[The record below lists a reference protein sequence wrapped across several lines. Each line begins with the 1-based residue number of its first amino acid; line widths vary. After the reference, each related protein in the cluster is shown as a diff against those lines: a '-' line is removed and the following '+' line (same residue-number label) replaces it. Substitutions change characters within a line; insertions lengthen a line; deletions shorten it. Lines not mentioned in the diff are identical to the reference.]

1 MVLRTNSI
9 YWIQSRHHSIDTYLP
24 CTTLLSRA
32 VVLQL
37 SNHFLQGTS
46 VGRRNLKRL
55 IQMDQFE
62 KKLLSLMYIYS
73 NLIFHFER
81 RRAHFIVPILC
92 ISMQVLNNYHL
103 VHFVHQKWFKFRI
116 CIFSFCLWEGL
127 LFEFLRRVYYWRG
140 TFYCSQYGIHIRQ

>member
-1 MVLRTNSI
+1 M
-9 YWIQSRHHSIDTYLP
+9 
-24 CTTLLSRA
+24 LLSRA

-62 KKLLSLMYIYS
+62 KKKLLSLMYIYS

-81 RRAHFIVPILC
+81 RRAHFIVRTLC
-92 ISMQVLNNYHL
+92 TSMQVLNNYHL
-103 VHFVHQKWFKFRI
+103 VHFVHVNSAF
-116 CIFSFCLWEGL
+116 
-127 LFEFLRRVYYWRG
+127 
-140 TFYCSQYGIHIRQ
+140 

>member
-1 MVLRTNSI
+1 MLEE
-9 YWIQSRHHSIDTYLP
+9 
-24 CTTLLSRA
+24 
-32 VVLQL
+32 
-37 SNHFLQGTS
+37 GTS
-46 VGRRNLKRL
+46 KDWIRWINLK
-55 IQMDQFE
+55 

-81 RRAHFIVPILC
+81 RRAHFIVPTLC

-127 LFEFLRRVYYWRG
+127 LFEFLRRVNYWRG
-140 TFYCSQYGIHIRQ
+140 AYYWSELCEQCFLMFQDEKSG

>member
-103 VHFVHQKWFKFRI
+103 VHFLFSKYSILFFWSIYYLAIYIVYFTFFVCLSLSKFCALHEVH
-116 CIFSFCLWEGL
+116 
-127 LFEFLRRVYYWRG
+127 LRWILV
-140 TFYCSQYGIHIRQ
+140 